1 VDPPDSRVE
10 LLFGEAETR
19 IDPILD
25 VGGARRAQAR
35 IRIVLY
41 VLGAMHDVGQVPRRE
56 PLEAQG

>member
-1 VDPPDSRVE
+1 VDPADSRVE
-10 LLFGEAETR
+10 LLFGEAEAR

-25 VGGARRAQAR
+25 VSGARRAQAR
-35 IRIVLY
+35 IRVVLD